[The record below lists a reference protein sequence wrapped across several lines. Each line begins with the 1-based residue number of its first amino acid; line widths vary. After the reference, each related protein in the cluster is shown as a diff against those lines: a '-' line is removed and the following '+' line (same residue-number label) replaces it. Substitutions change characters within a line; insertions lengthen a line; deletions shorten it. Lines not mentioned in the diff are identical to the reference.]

1 VFAGEIQSRALGSA
15 PVMGTNFAIGF
26 GDLTSRRKLDQMQPG
41 LPRGIGKP
49 FGGEVLSCNRRDF
62 LKLSAGVLAGSLLPL
77 PALAA
82 SLRSVD
88 ARRTLALFNIHTNE
102 AASVCYYDQGNYR
115 PDALDKIN
123 YILRDYRSDD
133 ILPIDPLLL
142 DQLYALKAR
151 IRPRTPFHV
160 ISGYRTPAT
169 NTMLR
174 KASTG
179 VARSSLHTRGQAI
192 DIRLPG
198 YNTRRLR
205 DLSLKL
211 KAGGVGYY
219 PKSDFVHLD
228 TGKVRTW

>member
-1 VFAGEIQSRALGSA
+1 MS
-15 PVMGTNFAIGF
+15 
-26 GDLTSRRKLDQMQPG
+26 PG
-41 LPRGIGKP
+41 LRRGIGKP
-49 FGGEVLSCNRRDF
+49 FGGEILSCNRRDF
-62 LKLSAGVLAGSLLPL
+62 LKLSAGVLAGSFLPL

-82 SLRSVD
+82 TLRSAD
-88 ARRTLALFNIHTNE
+88 AKRTVALFNIHTSE
-102 AASVCYYDQGNYR
+102 TATVCYYDQGHYR
-115 PDALDKIN
+115 PEALDKID
-123 YILRDYRSDD
+123 YILRDYRTDE

-142 DQLYALKAR
+142 DQLYALKTR

-169 NTMLR
+169 NAMLR
-174 KASTG
+174 HISTG
-179 VARSSLHTRGQAI
+179 VARTSLHTKGQAI

-205 DLSLKL
+205 DLGLKL

-228 TGKVRTW
+228 TGNVRSW

>member
-1 VFAGEIQSRALGSA
+1 
-15 PVMGTNFAIGF
+15 
-26 GDLTSRRKLDQMQPG
+26 MQPG
-41 LPRGIGKP
+41 LRRDIGMP
-49 FGGEVLSCNRRDF
+49 FGGDILSCNRRDF
-62 LKLSAGVLAGSLLPL
+62 LKVSAGVLAGSLLPL
-77 PALAA
+77 PVLAA
-82 SLRSVD
+82 TLKSAD
-88 ARRTLALFNIHTNE
+88 AKRTVTLFNIHTNE
-102 AASVCYYDQGNYR
+102 TASVCYYDQGNYC
-115 PDALDKIN
+115 PDALEKVN
-123 YILRDYRSDD
+123 YILRDYRTDD
-133 ILPIDPLLL
+133 ILPIDPFLL
-142 DQLYALKAR
+142 DQLFALKSR

-169 NTMLR
+169 NAMLR
-174 KASTG
+174 KVSTG

-228 TGKVRTW
+228 TGRVRTW